1 MKNKT
6 YTISGLTEWEMS
18 TIEFALMTVRQIW
31 EKSDKKNGGEHAPG
45 IDLINILLAEKVRP
59 GLAKVFS
66 EKTS

>member
-6 YTISGLTEWEMS
+6 YTISGLTELEIS

-31 EKSDKKNGGEHAPG
+31 EKSDEKNWGDRSPG
-45 IDLINILLAEKVRP
+45 INHINVLLAEKVRP